1 MMEGRREGM
10 TEDMKEMTMELRV
23 MREKLSAIRRNLEEI
38 ETIVKRRIVGTR
50 EERMVRRGMERYEG
64 EVGGGKEQ
72 TLRKLEIKESRRKEE
87 KRKEDGWR
95 IVADPETRG
104 EMWEEDS
111 VEERGE
117 ERKVKEI

>member
-10 TEDMKEMTMELRV
+10 TEDMKEMRMELKV

-38 ETIVKRRIVGTR
+38 ETIVKRRIGTR

-64 EVGGGKEQ
+64 EVGGGKEE

-87 KRKEDGWR
+87 ERKEDGWR

-111 VEERGE
+111 VEERKG
-117 ERKVKEI
+117 

>member
-10 TEDMKEMTMELRV
+10 TEDMKEIRMELRV
-23 MREKLSAIRRNLEEI
+23 MREKLSAIRRNLEKI
-38 ETIVKRRIVGTR
+38 ETILKRRIVGTR
-50 EERMVRRGMERYEG
+50 EERMVRRGMEKYEG
-64 EVGGGKEQ
+64 EVGGGKEE

-104 EMWEEDS
+104 EMWEKDS
-111 VEERGE
+111 VEERRGKRGE
-117 ERKVKEI
+117 